1 MDLQRA
7 TSRCWAEIDLDRLQ
21 QNYFNAQSEIV
32 DGAQIIPVLKANA
45 YGMGSIP
52 VARALMEV
60 GAGEFAVASFQ
71 EAMELRRAIKDC
83 DLLVMGL
90 TGDCD
95 LHQAVQERIALTVF
109 DVRQPRLLSAIA
121 QQLGLNA
128 HIELKLD
135 TGLHRLGF
143 DCADAAEQ
151 IEAFAFLPRLSID
164 GLFTHL
170 ALRDAQSDR
179 RQFENFHRVEGQ
191 LKALNIRPKR
201 LHMSDSI
208 GMVRYPDQQLDAVR
222 LGAYLFGVAP
232 SGYADATEKVLS
244 ICNFK
249 TRVVQTRWVEAG
261 QCIGYDEDHP
271 LKERSLIATL
281 SAGYVDGFPRTAGVG
296 EVEIRGARAP
306 VVGLVCM
313 DQMMVDVGHI
323 PGVEP
328 GDEATMLGG
337 GISINEYADWGKL
350 NRNEAYSRI
359 NRRVPRVYYAG
370 GAAVQIADYMKAIE

>member
-1 MDLQRA
+1 MDLHQA
-7 TSRCWAEIDLDRLQ
+7 TSRCWAEIDLDRLK
-21 QNYFNAQSEIV
+21 QNFHNAQTEIA
-32 DGAQIIPVLKANA
+32 GNAQIIPVLKANA

-60 GAGEFAVASFQ
+60 GADEFAVASFQ

-83 DLLVMGL
+83 RLLVMGM

-95 LHQAVQERIALTVF
+95 LRQAVEEKIAVTVF
-109 DVRQPRLLSAIA
+109 DTHQPQLLSEIA
-121 QQLGLNA
+121 CQLGLTA

-143 DCADAAEQ
+143 DCAIAADQ
-151 IEAFAFLPRLSID
+151 ISGFACLPGLSID

-170 ALRDAQSDR
+170 ALRDAQGDR
-179 RQFENFHRVEGQ
+179 RQFELFHQVADQ
-191 LKALNIRPKR
+191 LKVLNIHPKR

-208 GMVRYPDQQLDAVR
+208 GMVRYPQQQLNAVR

-232 SGYADATEKVLS
+232 SGYAEAAQKVLS
-244 ICNFK
+244 ICDFK
-249 TRVVQTRWVEAG
+249 TRVVQIRWVEAG
-261 QCIGYDEDHP
+261 ECIGYDEDHP

-281 SAGYVDGFPRTAGVG
+281 SAGYVDGFPRTTGVG
-296 EVEIRGARAP
+296 EVEIRGRRAP

-313 DQMMVDVGHI
+313 DQMMVDVGRI
-323 PGVEP
+323 PGVQP
-328 GDEATMLGG
+328 GDEAILLGG
-337 GISINEYADWGKL
+337 GISIKEYADLAQL

-359 NRRVPRVYYAG
+359 NRRVPRVYYSG
-370 GAAVQIADYMKAIE
+370 GIPVQIVDYMNTVE